1 MSETVF
7 QPPGWSIMCTPLQ
20 FVVHKGKLPAVQFL
34 LEKGVNPNV
43 RVGAI
48 NAYTPLILSI
58 NEGFHQISE
67 KLIISGANTCKPDIN
82 GKTPLYWAVDKRN
95 QQIINPLLDYGA
107 ELTIHSALLHAID
120 SNFLDMVQLLV
131 ERGAPVNV
139 VSSETP
145 LTRAIERGYLDIAKC
160 LIESGADV
168 NLADSYGTP
177 LNIAIWEECW
187 DIVKFLIENGA
198 DINFVEIYGNLPVEV
213 CRKT

>member
-1 MSETVF
+1 MA
-7 QPPGWSIMCTPLQ
+7 
-20 FVVHKGKLPAVQFL
+20 KL
-34 LEKGVNPNV
+34 
-43 RVGAI
+43 
-48 NAYTPLILSI
+48 
-58 NEGFHQISE
+58 
-67 KLIISGANTCKPDIN
+67 
-82 GKTPLYWAVDKRN
+82 LYWAVDIKN
-95 QQIINPLLDYGA
+95 KKIINLLLDYGA

-145 LTRAIERGYLDIAKC
+145 LTRAIKRGYLDIAKC

-198 DINFVEIYGNLPVEV
+198 DINFVEIYGNLHVEV

>member
-20 FVVHKGKLPAVQFL
+20 FVVYNGKLPTVQFL

-43 RVGAI
+43 KGI
-48 NAYTPLILSI
+48 KGDTPLIISI
-58 NEGFHQISE
+58 KVGFHQICE

-131 ERGAPVNV
+131 EREAPVNV

-145 LTRAIERGYLDIAKC
+145 LTRAIKRGYLDIAKC

-177 LNIAIWEECW
+177 LNIAIWEECG